1 METAEFDTELS
12 LFKYDNLEQLP
23 PEYRDFD
30 EAERTRRIEGALDAL
45 GDDVV
50 ILGHNY
56 QRREIVEHADFVGD
70 SYQLS
75 KEAAAADAEYVVF
88 GGVTFMAESADIIT
102 DDDQTVVL
110 PSMEASCPMA
120 GMAEA
125 LQVDA
130 AWAEL
135 TAATDA
141 DVVPV
146 TYMNSYADDQTVVL
160 PSMEASCPMAGM
172 AEALQVDAAWA
183 ELTAATD
190 ADVVPV
196 TYMNS
201 YADLKAFCA
210 EHGGLVCTSSNAHR
224 AFEYALDEGDKVLFL
239 PDKHLG
245 ENTAHRLGLEEEIA
259 EWDPWDAASADAAA
273 VVDNDVILW
282 DGYCQVHERFSPSH
296 VEQVRADHE
305 DARVVVHPECRRE
318 VVEAA
323 DVVGSTATIRE
334 TVAEADPGETWAIG
348 TEVHLTRHLQRWHPE
363 VNVVP
368 LCGEACMDCNAM
380 RQIDPN
386 YLAWVLEELAA
397 GRERNVV
404 EVAPEE
410 KELARVAL
418 DRMLEV

>member
-1 METAEFDTELS
+1 MPAMETAEFDTELS

-146 TYMNSYADDQTVVL
+146 TYMNSYAD
-160 PSMEASCPMAGM
+160 
-172 AEALQVDAAWA
+172 
-183 ELTAATD
+183 
-190 ADVVPV
+190 
-196 TYMNS
+196 
-201 YADLKAFCA
+201 LKAFCA

-296 VEQVRADHE
+296 VEQVRVDHE

>member
-1 METAEFDTELS
+1 METADIDTDLS

-23 PEYRDFD
+23 AAYRDLD
-30 EAERTRRIEGALDAL
+30 EGERTERIETALEEL

-50 ILGHNY
+50 VLGHNY

-75 KEAAAADAEYVVF
+75 VEAANADAEYVVF

-102 DDDQTVVL
+102 DEDQTVVL

-135 TAATDA
+135 TEAAPDA
-141 DVVPV
+141 AVVPI
-146 TYMNSYADDQTVVL
+146 
-160 PSMEASCPMAGM
+160 
-172 AEALQVDAAWA
+172 
-183 ELTAATD
+183 
-190 ADVVPV
+190 

-210 EHGGLVCTSSNAHR
+210 EQGGAVCTSSNAADVFEW
-224 AFEYALDEGDKVLFL
+224 AFERGDTVLFL

-245 ENTAHRLGLEEEIA
+245 YNTAHELGLENSVA
-259 EWDPWDAASADAAA
+259 EWDPWDPEGLDADEAADAEI
-273 VVDNDVILW
+273 VLW
-282 DGYCQVHERFSPSH
+282 DGYCQVHERFRASH
-296 VEQVRADHE
+296 VEDLRERRPEAN
-305 DARVVVHPECRRE
+305 VVVHPECRRE

-323 DVVGSTATIRE
+323 DVVGSTSTICQ
-334 TVAEADPGETWAIG
+334 TVEEADAGDTWAIG
-348 TEVHLTRHLQRWHPE
+348 TEIHLAKHLDRWHPE
-363 VNVVP
+363 VEVLP
-368 LCGEACMDCNAM
+368 LCGDACMDCNAM

-386 YLAWVLEELAA
+386 YLTWVLEELVD
-397 GRERNVV
+397 GNEPNVV
-404 EVAPEE
+404 RVDPET
-410 KELARVAL
+410 KELAETAM
-418 DRMLEV
+418 DRMLSI

>member
-1 METAEFDTELS
+1 MFIVPEMETAAFETDLS

-23 PEYRDFD
+23 PAYRDL
-30 EAERTRRIEGALDAL
+30 EERERTERIEAALEEL

-56 QRREIVEHADFVGD
+56 QRREIVEHADFIGD

-75 KEAAAADAEYVVF
+75 KEAAAADADYVIF

-102 DDDQTVVL
+102 DDDQRVIL

-130 AWAEL
+130 AWAEIS
-135 TAATDA
+135 AAA
-141 DVVPV
+141 P
-146 TYMNSYADDQTVVL
+146 
-160 PSMEASCPMAGM
+160 EANIIPI
-172 AEALQVDAAWA
+172 
-183 ELTAATD
+183 
-190 ADVVPV
+190 

-210 EHGGLVCTSSNAHR
+210 EQGGLVCTSSNAHR
-224 AFEYALDEGDKVLFL
+224 AFEYAFERGDKVLFL

-245 ENTAHRLGLEEEIA
+245 ENTAHRLDMEDTIA
-259 EWDPWDAASADAAA
+259 EWDPWDPEGKEAED
-273 VVDNDVILW
+273 VVENDIILW
-282 DGYCQVHERFSPSH
+282 DGYCQVHERFRTSH
-296 VEQVRADHE
+296 VEEIRKERPDVN
-305 DARVVVHPECRRE
+305 VVVHPECRRE

-323 DVVGSTATIRE
+323 DVVGSTSTICQVVE
-334 TVAEADPGETWAIG
+334 EADPGDAWAIG
-348 TEVHLTRHLQRWHPE
+348 TEIHLANHLDRWHPE
-363 VNVVP
+363 VEVLP
-368 LCGEACMDCNAM
+368 LCGDACMDCNAM

-386 YLAWVLEELAA
+386 YLTWVLEELLK
-397 GRERNVV
+397 GRERNVI

-418 DRMLEV
+418 DRMLEI

>member
-1 METAEFDTELS
+1 MESATFETELS

-23 PEYRDFD
+23 ESYRDLT
-30 EAERTRRIEGALDAL
+30 EAERTERIEAAKAEL

-56 QRREIVEHADFVGD
+56 QRREIVEHSDFIGD

-75 KEAAAADAEYVVF
+75 KEAANADADYVVF

-102 DDDQTVVL
+102 DDSQSVIL

-130 AWAEL
+130 AWEEI
-135 TAATDA
+135 TAAAPDA
-141 DVVPV
+141 EIIPI
-146 TYMNSYADDQTVVL
+146 
-160 PSMEASCPMAGM
+160 
-172 AEALQVDAAWA
+172 
-183 ELTAATD
+183 
-190 ADVVPV
+190 

-210 EHGGLVCTSSNAHR
+210 EQGGLVCTSSNAAD
-224 AFEYALDEGDKVLFL
+224 AFEWAFERGDKVLFL

-245 ENTAHRLGLEEEIA
+245 ENTAYELGLEDSISA
-259 EWDPWDAASADAAA
+259 WDPWDPEGKDAAA
-273 VVDNDVILW
+273 AAEADIVLW
-282 DGYCQVHERFSPSH
+282 DGYCQVHERFSPEH
-296 VEQVRADHE
+296 IAELRAE
-305 DARVVVHPECRRE
+305 RPDANVVVHPECRRE

-323 DVVGSTATIRE
+323 DVVGSTATICG
-334 TVAEADPGETWAIG
+334 TVADADPGETWAIG
-348 TEVHLTRHLQRWHPE
+348 TEIHLAEHLDRWHPDVE
-363 VNVVP
+363 VLP
-368 LCGEACMDCNAM
+368 LCGDACMDCNAM

-386 YLAWVLEELAA
+386 YLTWVLEELVA

-410 KELARVAL
+410 KELAQVAL

>member
-1 METAEFDTELS
+1 MESATFETELS

-23 PEYRDFD
+23 ESYRELT
-30 EAERTRRIEGALDAL
+30 EAERTKRIEAAKAEL

-50 ILGHNY
+50 VLGHNY
-56 QRREIVEHADFVGD
+56 QRREIVEHSDFIGD

-75 KEAAAADAEYVVF
+75 KEAANADADYVIF

-102 DDDQTVVL
+102 DDSQSVIL

-130 AWAEL
+130 AWEEI
-135 TAATDA
+135 TAAAPDSEII
-141 DVVPV
+141 PI
-146 TYMNSYADDQTVVL
+146 
-160 PSMEASCPMAGM
+160 
-172 AEALQVDAAWA
+172 
-183 ELTAATD
+183 
-190 ADVVPV
+190 

-210 EHGGLVCTSSNAHR
+210 EQGGLVCTSSNAAD
-224 AFEYALDEGDKVLFL
+224 AFEWAFERGDKVLFL

-245 ENTAHRLGLEEEIA
+245 ENTAYELGLEDSIS
-259 EWDPWDAASADAAA
+259 EWDPWDPEGKDAEAAA
-273 VVDNDVILW
+273 EADIVLW
-282 DGYCQVHERFSPSH
+282 DGYCQVHERFSPEHIS
-296 VEQVRADHE
+296 ELRE
-305 DARVVVHPECRRE
+305 ERPDANVVVHPECRRE

-323 DVVGSTATIRE
+323 DVVGSTATICE
-334 TVAEADPGETWAIG
+334 TVADADPGDTWAIG
-348 TEVHLTRHLQRWHPE
+348 TEIHLAKHLDRWHPE
-363 VNVVP
+363 VEVLP
-368 LCGEACMDCNAM
+368 LCGDACMDCNAM

-386 YLAWVLEELAA
+386 YLTWVLEELVA

-410 KELARVAL
+410 KELAQVAL

>member
-1 METAEFDTELS
+1 MPEMETAQFETDLS

-23 PEYRDFD
+23 PAYRDLD
-30 EAERTRRIEGALDAL
+30 EAERTERIGAALDEL

-75 KEAAAADAEYVVF
+75 KEAADADAEYVVF

-102 DDDQTVVL
+102 DDDQTVIL

-130 AWAEL
+130 AWAEI
-135 TAATDA
+135 TAAA
-141 DVVPV
+141 GEEDVVPI
-146 TYMNSYADDQTVVL
+146 
-160 PSMEASCPMAGM
+160 
-172 AEALQVDAAWA
+172 
-183 ELTAATD
+183 
-190 ADVVPV
+190 

-210 EHGGLVCTSSNAHR
+210 EQGGLVCTSSNAAD
-224 AFEYALDEGDKVLFL
+224 AFEYAFERGDKVLFL

-245 ENTAHRLGLEEEIA
+245 ENTAHRLGIEDEVV
-259 EWDPWDAASADAAA
+259 EWDPWDPEGKDAGE
-273 VVDNDVILW
+273 VVDSDVVLW
-282 DGYCQVHERFSPSH
+282 DGYCQVHERFRVEH
-296 VEQVRADHE
+296 VEDLRE
-305 DARVVVHPECRRE
+305 ERPDANVVVHPECRRE

-323 DVVGSTATIRE
+323 DVVGSTATITR
-334 TVAEADPGETWAIG
+334 TVEEADPDETWAIG
-348 TEVHLTRHLQRWHPE
+348 TEIHLANHLDRWHPE
-363 VNVVP
+363 VEVLP
-368 LCGEACMDCNAM
+368 LCGDACMDCNAM

-386 YLAWVLEELAA
+386 YLTWVLEELVE

-404 EVAPEE
+404 EVDPET
-410 KELARVAL
+410 KDLARVAL

>member
-1 METAEFDTELS
+1 METSELETDLS
-12 LFKYDNLEQLP
+12 LFKYDHLEQLP
-23 PEYRDFD
+23 PAYRDLD
-30 EAERTRRIEGALDAL
+30 EAERTERIGAALDEL

-75 KEAAAADAEYVVF
+75 TEAAAADAPYVVF
-88 GGVTFMAESADIIT
+88 GGVTFMAESADVIT
-102 DDDQTVVL
+102 DDDQSVIL

-135 TAATDA
+135 TAAAPGA
-141 DVVPV
+141 DIVPI
-146 TYMNSYADDQTVVL
+146 
-160 PSMEASCPMAGM
+160 
-172 AEALQVDAAWA
+172 
-183 ELTAATD
+183 
-190 ADVVPV
+190 

-210 EHGGLVCTSSNAHR
+210 EQGGLVCTSSNAHH
-224 AFEYALDEGDKVLFL
+224 AFEWAFERGDTVLFL

-245 ENTAHRLGLEEEIA
+245 ENTAHRLDVA
-259 EWDPWDAASADAAA
+259 DATVEWDPWDPEGTDAAA
-273 VVDNDVILW
+273 AAQNDIVLW
-282 DGYCQVHERFSPSH
+282 DGYCQVHERFREEH
-296 VEQVRADHE
+296 VTDLRAERPDVN
-305 DARVVVHPECRRE
+305 VVVHPECRRE

-323 DVVGSTATIRE
+323 DVVGSTSTICE
-334 TVAEADPGETWAIG
+334 TVAEADPGEAWAIG
-348 TEVHLTRHLQRWHPE
+348 TEIHLAKHLDRWHPE
-363 VNVVP
+363 VEVLP
-368 LCGEACMDCNAM
+368 LCGDACMDCNAM

-386 YLAWVLEELAA
+386 YLTWVLEELVE
-397 GRERNVV
+397 GRARNVI

-410 KELARVAL
+410 KELAQLAL
-418 DRMLEV
+418 DRMLEL

>member
-1 METAEFDTELS
+1 MPEMETAQFETDLS

-23 PEYRDFD
+23 PAYRELE
-30 EAERTRRIEGALDAL
+30 EAERTERIEAALDEL

-75 KEAAAADAEYVVF
+75 KEAANADADYVIF

-102 DDDQTVVL
+102 DDSQRVIL

-130 AWAEL
+130 AWAEI
-135 TAATDA
+135 TGAAPDEEII
-141 DVVPV
+141 PI
-146 TYMNSYADDQTVVL
+146 
-160 PSMEASCPMAGM
+160 
-172 AEALQVDAAWA
+172 
-183 ELTAATD
+183 
-190 ADVVPV
+190 

-210 EHGGLVCTSSNAHR
+210 EQGGLVCTSSNAHK
-224 AFEYALDEGDKVLFL
+224 AFEYAFEKGDKVLFL

-245 ENTAHRLGLEEEIA
+245 ENTAYRLGMEDQIA
-259 EWDPWDAASADAAA
+259 EWDPWDPEGKDAEE
-273 VVDNDVILW
+273 VVQNDIVLW
-282 DGYCQVHERFSPSH
+282 DGYCQVHERFSESH
-296 VEQVRADHE
+296 IE
-305 DARVVVHPECRRE
+305 DLRERRPDANVVVHPECRRE

-323 DVVGSTATIRE
+323 DVVGSTATICE
-334 TVAEADPGETWAIG
+334 VVEEADPGDAWAIG
-348 TEVHLTRHLQRWHPE
+348 TEIHLAKHLDRWHPE
-363 VNVVP
+363 VEVLP
-368 LCGEACMDCNAM
+368 LCGDACMDCNAM

-386 YLAWVLEELAA
+386 YLTWVLEELVE
-397 GRERNVV
+397 GRERNVI

-410 KELARVAL
+410 KELAQVAL
-418 DRMLEV
+418 DRMLEI

>member
-1 METAEFDTELS
+1 METADIETDLS

-23 PEYRDFD
+23 PEYRDLN
-30 EAERTRRIEGALDAL
+30 EAERTARIEAAREEL

-50 ILGHNY
+50 VLGHNY

-70 SYQLS
+70 SYGLS
-75 KEAAAADAEYVVF
+75 VEAAETDADYVVF
-88 GGVTFMAESADIIT
+88 GGVTFMAESADVIT
-102 DDDQTVVL
+102 DDDQSVIL

-130 AWAEL
+130 AWSEI
-135 TAATDA
+135 TAAAPDR
-141 DVVPV
+141 DI
-146 TYMNSYADDQTVVL
+146 
-160 PSMEASCPMAGM
+160 
-172 AEALQVDAAWA
+172 
-183 ELTAATD
+183 
-190 ADVVPV
+190 VPV

-210 EHGGLVCTSSNAHR
+210 EQGGAVCTSSNA
-224 AFEYALDEGDKVLFL
+224 AAVFEWALSKGDAVLFL

-245 ENTAHRLGLEEEIA
+245 ENTAHELGLADSVA
-259 EWDPWDAASADAAA
+259 EWDPWDPEGKDAAA
-273 VVDNDVILW
+273 VAESDVVLW
-282 DGYCQVHERFSPSH
+282 DGYCQVHERFRPEH
-296 VEQVRADHE
+296 VEAVREDHAD
-305 DARVVVHPECRRE
+305 ANVIVHPECRRE

-323 DVVGSTATIRE
+323 DVAGSTATIRE
-334 TVAEADPGETWAIG
+334 TVAEAAPGETWAIG
-348 TEVHLTRHLQRWHPE
+348 TEIHLTNHLQRWHPA

-386 YLAWVLEELAA
+386 YLAWVLEELVA

-404 EVAPEE
+404 SVPDAEA
-410 KELARVAL
+410 ELAELAVE
-418 DRMLEV
+418 RMLEIA

>member
-1 METAEFDTELS
+1 METAEFETDLS

-23 PEYRDFD
+23 PVYRELD
-30 EAERTRRIEGALDAL
+30 EDERTERIEAALAEL

-75 KEAAAADAEYVVF
+75 TEAAAADAEYVIF

-102 DDDQTVVL
+102 DDDQSVIL

-130 AWAEL
+130 AWAEI
-135 TAATDA
+135 TAAAPDQ
-141 DVVPV
+141 DIVPI
-146 TYMNSYADDQTVVL
+146 
-160 PSMEASCPMAGM
+160 
-172 AEALQVDAAWA
+172 
-183 ELTAATD
+183 
-190 ADVVPV
+190 

-210 EHGGLVCTSSNAHR
+210 EQGGLVCTSSNAHD
-224 AFEYALDEGDKVLFL
+224 AFEYALERGDKVLFL

-245 ENTAHRLGLEEEIA
+245 ENTAYRLGMEDEIA
-259 EWDPWDAASADAAA
+259 EWDPWDPAGKDASE
-273 VVDNDVILW
+273 VVDNDIILW
-282 DGYCQVHERFSPSH
+282 EGYCQVHERFRPEH
-296 VEQVRADHE
+296 VEQVRAEHD
-305 DARVVVHPECRRE
+305 DANVVVHPECRRE

-323 DVVGSTATIRE
+323 DVVGSTSTICE
-334 TVAEADPGETWAIG
+334 TVANADPGETWAIG
-348 TEVHLTRHLQRWHPE
+348 TEIHLANHLSRWHPD

-368 LCGEACMDCNAM
+368 LCGDACMDCNAM

-386 YLAWVLEELAA
+386 YLAWVLEELVA
-397 GRERNVV
+397 GRERNVI

-410 KELARVAL
+410 KELAQVAL
-418 DRMLEV
+418 DRMLEL

>member
-1 METAEFDTELS
+1 MTAMETAEFDTELS

-102 DDDQTVVL
+102 D
-110 PSMEASCPMA
+110 
-120 GMAEA
+120 
-125 LQVDA
+125 
-130 AWAEL
+130 
-135 TAATDA
+135 
-141 DVVPV
+141 
-146 TYMNSYADDQTVVL
+146 DDQTVVL

-404 EVAPEE
+404 EVAPGE

>member
-1 METAEFDTELS
+1 MPAMETAEFDTELS

-70 SYQLS
+70 SHQLS

-130 AWAEL
+130 AW
-135 TAATDA
+135 
-141 DVVPV
+141 V
-146 TYMNSYADDQTVVL
+146 
-160 PSMEASCPMAGM
+160 
-172 AEALQVDAAWA
+172 

-259 EWDPWDAASADAAA
+259 EWDPWDAASADAAG

-404 EVAPEE
+404 EVAPGE

>member
-1 METAEFDTELS
+1 MPAMETAEFDTDLS
-12 LFKYDNLEQLP
+12 LFKYDDLEQLP
-23 PEYRDFD
+23 PEYRTLEED
-30 EAERTRRIEGALDAL
+30 ERTERIEAALETL

-75 KEAAAADAEYVVF
+75 KEAANADAEYVIF

-102 DDDQTVVL
+102 DPDQRVIL

-141 DVVPV
+141 DI
-146 TYMNSYADDQTVVL
+146 
-160 PSMEASCPMAGM
+160 
-172 AEALQVDAAWA
+172 
-183 ELTAATD
+183 
-190 ADVVPV
+190 VPV

-210 EHGGLVCTSSNAHR
+210 EQGGLVCTSSNAHD

-245 ENTAHRLGLEEEIA
+245 ENTAHRLGLEGEVA
-259 EWDPWDAASADAAA
+259 EWDPWDAASADAGE
-273 VVDNDVILW
+273 VVESDVILW
-282 DGYCQVHERFSPSH
+282 DGYCQVHERFRASH
-296 VEQVRADHE
+296 VEQVRDEH
-305 DARVVVHPECRRE
+305 DDVSVVVHPECRRE

-323 DVVGSTATIRE
+323 DVVGSTATICE
-334 TVAEADPGETWAIG
+334 TVANADPGDTWAIG
-348 TEVHLTRHLQRWHPE
+348 TEIHLAQHLQRWHPE

-368 LCGEACMDCNAM
+368 LCGDACMDCNAM

-386 YLAWVLEELAA
+386 YLTWVLEELVA
-397 GRERNVV
+397 GREPNVV

-418 DRMLEV
+418 DRMLEI

>member
-1 METAEFDTELS
+1 MPEMQTANLESDLS
-12 LFKYDNLEQLP
+12 LFKYDTLEQLP
-23 PEYRDFD
+23 ERYRGLNKPQRD
-30 EAERTRRIEGALDAL
+30 ERVTAAREAL
-45 GDDVV
+45 GDDVLV
-50 ILGHNY
+50 LGHNY

-75 KEAAAADAEYVVF
+75 KQAADSDADYVVF

-135 TAATDA
+135 TAATDG
-141 DVVPV
+141 
-146 TYMNSYADDQTVVL
+146 DDI
-160 PSMEASCPMAGM
+160 
-172 AEALQVDAAWA
+172 
-183 ELTAATD
+183 
-190 ADVVPV
+190 VPV

-210 EHGGLVCTSSNAHR
+210 EQGGLVCTSSNAHR
-224 AFEYALDEGDKVLFL
+224 AFEYAFERGDTVLFL

-245 ENTAHRLGLEEEIA
+245 ENTAHRLGMADSIA
-259 EWDPWDAASADAAA
+259 EWDPWDPESAEAEEVTDADI
-273 VVDNDVILW
+273 VLW
-282 DGYCQVHERFSPSH
+282 DGYCQVHERFTEDH
-296 VEQVRADHE
+296 VRAIRADHD
-305 DARVVVHPECRRE
+305 DAKVVVHPECRRE

-323 DVVGSTATIRE
+323 DRVGSTATIRE
-334 TVAEADPGETWAIG
+334 TIETAAPGETWAIG
-348 TEVHLTRHLQRWHPE
+348 TEIHLTRHLDRWYPD
-363 VNVVP
+363 VNVLP
-368 LCGEACMDCNAM
+368 LCGDACMDCNAM

-386 YLAWVLEELAA
+386 YLTWVLEELVE
-397 GRERNVV
+397 GRERNVI
-404 EVAPEE
+404 EVPQKE
-410 KELARVAL
+410 KELAEIAL

>member
-1 METAEFDTELS
+1 MPEMETAQFETDLS

-23 PEYRDFD
+23 PAYRDLE
-30 EAERTRRIEGALDAL
+30 EAERSERIEAALDEL

-75 KEAAAADAEYVVF
+75 KEAANADAEYVIF

-102 DDDQTVVL
+102 DDSQSVIL

-130 AWAEL
+130 AWAEI
-135 TAATDA
+135 TGAAPDEEII
-141 DVVPV
+141 PI
-146 TYMNSYADDQTVVL
+146 
-160 PSMEASCPMAGM
+160 
-172 AEALQVDAAWA
+172 
-183 ELTAATD
+183 
-190 ADVVPV
+190 

-210 EHGGLVCTSSNAHR
+210 EQGGLVCTSSNAHR
-224 AFEYALDEGDKVLFL
+224 AFEYAFEKGDKVLFL

-245 ENTAHRLGLEEEIA
+245 ENTAHRLGMEDEIA
-259 EWDPWDAASADAAA
+259 EWDPWDPEGKEAEE
-273 VVDNDVILW
+273 VVANDIVLW
-282 DGYCQVHERFSPSH
+282 DGYCQVHERFRESH
-296 VEQVRADHE
+296 IE
-305 DARVVVHPECRRE
+305 DLRERRPGANVVVHPECRRE

-323 DVVGSTATIRE
+323 DVVGSTSTICE
-334 TVAEADPGETWAIG
+334 TVAEADPGDAWAIG
-348 TEVHLTRHLQRWHPE
+348 TEIHLAKHLDRWHPE
-363 VNVVP
+363 VEVLP
-368 LCGEACMDCNAM
+368 LCGDACMDCNAM

-386 YLAWVLEELAA
+386 YLTWVLEELVE
-397 GRERNVV
+397 GRERNVI

-410 KELARVAL
+410 KELAQVAL
-418 DRMLEV
+418 DRMLEI